1 MTEGAPFDHDLKLAR
16 AAYHLKQLHTQIVE
30 WRRQHRLVYR
40 IQGDLN
46 KGDELVVLA
55 SGENPG
61 HDPLGLIVGD
71 SIHNMRASLDL
82 LAFALLRAN
91 HVAMSTPVPETLIK
105 RSSFPIFNDPREFA
119 DRRETL
125 IGGIDRRAQ
134 STVESLQPYQKSG
147 TSDPLWLLHVLDIVN
162 KHRLLNLVY
171 SVVGHLGYENPINVD
186 FSVMNVEWTNQPV
199 SDDTPVARITGLKP
213 RDPQATTHLEV
224 RPDYYLALAEGDT
237 IVTPNSVGVL
247 LTTIHAYI
255 HDEVFPRFVDHLQ

>member
-125 IGGIDRRAQ
+125 IEASIAARNRRSKVCSHIRNRVHQ
-134 STVESLQPYQKSG
+134 THSGCSTYS
-147 TSDPLWLLHVLDIVN
+147 TS
-162 KHRLLNLVY
+162 
-171 SVVGHLGYENPINVD
+171 ST
-186 FSVMNVEWTNQPV
+186 S
-199 SDDTPVARITGLKP
+199 TGC
-213 RDPQATTHLEV
+213 
-224 RPDYYLALAEGDT
+224 
-237 IVTPNSVGVL
+237 
-247 LTTIHAYI
+247 
-255 HDEVFPRFVDHLQ
+255 